1 MQKSP
6 VAGTVVGGLVGVV
19 AGGLVVFLFT
29 KEGDNVGGLYIAALL
44 GFFVLA
50 PLLVLNLVLSAIYL
64 RRKLP
69 GRIFAWMWGP
79 IGAVVCLITLM
90 DGVAEQKRQ
99 SDAAEHPAIREV
111 HVNLSGESIWFDP
124 AGTGGEMRGAI
135 AMRGNEA
142 GRFAELTRYFGESD
156 QMTIYAKARLASAF
170 SEMTVFHEPPAQ
182 GTPKVLPVV
191 WRADAFPALDS
202 FMKHLSF
209 QGGEASVIV
218 YWYFH
223 YADRVEVAPV
233 IDLAGSQAMD
243 LWGRGTP
250 VVDFHIA
257 NLGRRPIA
265 RLEIDGAA
273 LALGSAAFE
282 SEQAEDYRCSRRN
295 YAAYA
300 VNRLQGPLKIRWQ
313 WAQANP
319 EWQEALVDVPPF
331 RASQLPRGRVRSTSV
346 ELYFQP
352 DGSVVAERSQVRDL
366 AQGEM
371 SIHTTGPS
379 RPLASPPPCG
389 YAPDRFGDS
398 VKVIRD

>member
-1 MQKSP
+1 MQQLP
-6 VAGTVVGGLVGVV
+6 VAGPVVGALAGAL

-29 KEGDNVGGLYIAALL
+29 KGDDVSGLYIAALL
-44 GFFVLA
+44 GFFVLV
-50 PLLVLNLVLSAIYL
+50 PLLVLNLVLSMIYL
-64 RRKLP
+64 RRRLP
-69 GRIFAWMWGP
+69 GHIFAWMWGP
-79 IGAVVCLITLM
+79 IVAVMCLVMLM
-90 DGVAEQKRQ
+90 DGLAEQKRQ

-111 HVNLSGESIWFDP
+111 HVNLSGRSIWFDP
-124 AGTGGEMRGAI
+124 AGKGGEMRGTI
-135 AMRGNEA
+135 AMRGEEP
-142 GRFAELTRYFGESD
+142 GIFAELTRYFSESD
-156 QMTIYAKARLASAF
+156 QMAIYAKARQVPAV
-170 SEMTVFHEPPAQ
+170 SEMPVFHEPPAQ
-182 GTPKVLPVV
+182 GDPRVLPVV
-191 WRADAFPALDS
+191 WRADAFPAVDS

-209 QGGEASVIV
+209 QAGEASVIV

-257 NLGRRPIA
+257 NLGGLPIA

-273 LALGSAAFE
+273 VALGGAAFE
-282 SEQAEDYRCSRRN
+282 SEQAVDYQCSRRN

-319 EWQEALVDVPPF
+319 AWQETVVDVPSF
-331 RASQLPRGRVRSTSV
+331 RSSQLPRGRIRSTSI
-346 ELYFQP
+346 ELYFLP

-366 AQGEM
+366 ARGEM
-371 SIHTTGPS
+371 IIHTTGPS

-389 YAPDRFGDS
+389 YASDRFDDS